1 MIAYLPHLP
10 SFEAGAPTPDLLNPN
25 VVEETNKVPGDTAH
39 RALWYSLPCKD
50 RWDKVFIASS
60 RTPHSAGSLLLQ
72 AWSLDQNH
80 AGYQEAH

>member
-39 RALWYSLPCKD
+39 RAL
-50 RWDKVFIASS
+50 
-60 RTPHSAGSLLLQ
+60 
-72 AWSLDQNH
+72 
-80 AGYQEAH
+80 